1 MREENLRRMLI
12 ADRWDNVGDPLL
24 LNINIALAHG
34 AFYRLTHG
42 LITPTRLGLT
52 YRVCDNPF
60 NPGAHLLG
68 ATSVAEQYYERAR
81 KHLANLFD
89 TSSYA
94 VAEAMFSMGYYV
106 YAQVSHRASALT
118 THVVCSQ
125 T

>member
-1 MREENLRRMLI
+1 VRF
-12 ADRWDNVGDPLL
+12 ADSL
-24 LNINIALAHG
+24 
-34 AFYRLTHG
+34 G

-60 NPGAHLLG
+60 AGAHLLG

-106 YAQVSHRASALT
+106 YAQVGRRASALT
-118 THVVCSQ
+118 THCLLTNVMAIFRANPISSRITCLWR
-125 T
+125 